1 MNESFSEQPS
11 APIESKKIGRFKK
24 IVNKDIIKPKQ
35 IASKLYQL
43 KI

>member
-11 APIESKKIGRFKK
+11 PPNKSKKINRFKK
-24 IVNKDIIKPKQ
+24 IVKKDIINPKQ